1 MQLLDAAIAF
11 ALTIAGLATVVSIII
26 EIIHRALSLRS
37 KGLRAML
44 EQHFD
49 DVIVPV
55 IKTQVEKAIQ
65 GEDKKLADELKKLRE
80 DLIDKMTAN
89 PLVKLQK
96 LSWLPKRAVKALSQ
110 YNEVTA
116 LDFLNRLPETEVFKY
131 IKLRGKMTVSERLK
145 KFDEKYEEYEKA
157 ISNYF
162 KRRAQLLAFV
172 VGIALA
178 MVVNIHAIRLFE
190 RYLNDPELTATVIA
204 QTDDIESAIAS
215 MQKRQAADPDTDEE
229 NINKIKTAL
238 NQYNELMG
246 NFMGLGLPI
255 GWKFYPNCP
264 TGRNPAALK
273 NYDSQCETVLS
284 SLPEGTTGKRSPAV
298 VRIFKTALKD
308 SMGFLKWLFVVII
321 TGTLIGLG
329 GPFWFDVASKLGGIR
344 RKLRGDGSATDSG
357 QSPKPDDDHDALI
370 EEITADSKSKSV
382 GRKRPQKRKAG
393 PKSKRFSGTDSPFI
407 NQ

>member
-11 ALTIAGLATVVSIII
+11 ALTLAGLATVVSIII

-55 IKTQVEKAIQ
+55 ITTQVEKAIQ

-131 IKLRGKMTVSERLK
+131 IKLRGNMTVNTRLK
-145 KFDEKYEEYEKA
+145 KFDKKYEEYEKA

-162 KRRAQLLAFV
+162 KRRAQLLSFV

-178 MVVNIHAIRLFE
+178 ITVNIHGIRLFE

-204 QTDDIESAIAS
+204 QTDKIESAMES
-215 MQKRQAADPDTDEE
+215 LQKMQVADPDTDEE
-229 NINKIKTAL
+229 NIKEIKTAL

-246 NFMGLGLPI
+246 NFIGLGLPI
-255 GWKFYPNCP
+255 GWEFYPNCP
-264 TGRNPAALK
+264 TDRNPVTLK
-273 NYDSQCETVLS
+273 NYDPQCKTVLS
-284 SLPEGTTGKRSPAV
+284 SLPEGAAGKKSSSIA
-298 VRIFKTALKD
+298 RILKTAWRD
-308 SMGFLKWLFVVII
+308 PWGFLEWLFVAII

-344 RKLRGDGSATDSG
+344 RKLRGDGNATDSG

-370 EEITADSKSKSV
+370 EEITADSKSKTA
-382 GRKRPQKRKAG
+382 GRKRPQKRKGG
-393 PKSKRFSGTDSPFI
+393 PKSKTPDD
-407 NQ
+407 